1 MTQRMEATV
10 SGVKVEGDWEDV
22 VDSGEDVS
30 EALADADAPDE
41 DVSAFDEWRPRADES
56 LDDEVRERT
65 VEKATV
71 PENGVEADGKTPA
84 EEANDAV
91 ADLEDAAKRAT
102 DLDVDEA
109 AGNGRSAVV
118 RFLRSVETLARKA
131 VRRIETVVY
140 THFQSRA
147 GPQYLD
153 TGSVSASLR
162 RKGRMTGDERYELS
176 VDMTD
181 GDAGRTVQ
189 DALAERR

>member
-1 MTQRMEATV
+1 MTQRMEETV
-10 SGVKVEGDWEDV
+10 SGVKIEGEWEEI
-22 VDSGEDVS
+22 VDDGEDVRA
-30 EALADADAPDE
+30 ALEDADAPDE
-41 DVSAFDEWRPRADES
+41 DIAAFDEWRPRPDES

-65 VEKATV
+65 VAKATV
-71 PENGVEADGKTPA
+71 PENEVEADGKTPA
-84 EEANDAV
+84 EEAGDAV
-91 ADLEDAAKRAT
+91 ADLGDAAKRAT

-109 AGNGRSAVV
+109 SENGRSALA

-131 VRRIETVVY
+131 VRRIETIVY

-162 RKGRMTGDERYELS
+162 KTGRMTGDERYELS